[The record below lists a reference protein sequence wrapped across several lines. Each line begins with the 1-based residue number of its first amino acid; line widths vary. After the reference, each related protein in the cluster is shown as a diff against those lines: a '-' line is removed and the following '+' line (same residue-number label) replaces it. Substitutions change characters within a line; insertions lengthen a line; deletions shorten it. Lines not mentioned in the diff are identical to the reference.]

1 MSGYCICTCQARF
14 SFSEPSTKKKI
25 ILSMVG
31 VFNITF
37 SRQIIR
43 NLNVSIDSSS
53 TKKRDLTHERVL
65 AYIKI
70 PVYRK

>member
-14 SFSEPSTKKKI
+14 LFSEPSTKKK

-43 NLNVSIDSSS
+43 NSNISIDSSS
-53 TKKRDLTHERVL
+53 TQKRDLTHERVL

>member
-1 MSGYCICTCQARF
+1 MVIAYAHVKRDFYLVSLLQ
-14 SFSEPSTKKKI
+14 KKKF
-25 ILSMVG
+25 LSMVG